1 MSETENLLK
10 IQEFIDDHKDDLT
23 EGDYLIMVNSLMK
36 TWKNASDQERK
47 RKKMESELI
56 ETIYNINFNYQN
68 EKRLHDETKT
78 LYKIQCERNQHQQ
91 KEMENLEIFNHE
103 TKTLYLIQ
111 CERNQDQ
118 QKEIEKLEEAN
129 SLYITIYIILII
141 AVSYIIL

>member
-47 RKKMESELI
+47 RKKMENELI
-56 ETIYNINFNYQN
+56 QTIYDINFNYQC

-78 LYKIQCERNQHQQ
+78 LYLIQCGKNQEQQ

-118 QKEIEKLEEAN
+118 QKEIEKLKEVN
-129 SLYITIYIILII
+129 SLYITIYIVLII